1 MKISRGVGY
10 NEPHR
15 LFIPL
20 DVTYCRS

>member
-1 MKISRGVGY
+1 MKISCGVGY

-15 LFIPL
+15 VFIAF